1 MLKTFALTAAITA
14 ALALPLISPT
24 AGLAAGGDTTSKPKT
39 TETTKDCFQVRQ
51 WDPETK
57 KYVRFSEKVNGVWD
71 AGISK
76 CVRPDKTSHLDTE
89 TLYDAV
95 RELAYAG
102 RYDAAIA
109 VLDNMPDQAS
119 DRVLT
124 YRGFTARK
132 LGDLAVANIY
142 YRQAIDANP
151 DNILARSYMG
161 QGMVASG
168 DKIGAVTQLREIQAR
183 GGADNWAET
192 SLRSAIETGSTYN
205 Y

>member
-1 MLKTFALTAAITA
+1 MLKTLAITA
-14 ALALPLISPT
+14 ALTLPLALPTI
-24 AGLAAGGDTTSKPKT
+24 GFAAGSEDKPAATKT
-39 TETTKDCFQVRQ
+39 TANCFKARQ

-71 AGISK
+71 VDLQK
-76 CVRPDKTSHLDTE
+76 CVRPDKTSHLDE
-89 TLYDAV
+89 DTLYDAV

-102 RYDAAIA
+102 RYDEATQ

-132 LGDLAVANIY
+132 LGNLTLANMY
-142 YRQAIDANP
+142 YQQAIDANP
-151 DNILARSYMG
+151 DNILARSYMA
-161 QGMVASG
+161 QGMVAAG
-168 DKIGAVTQLREIQAR
+168 DKVAAMMQLREIQAR
-183 GGADNWAET
+183 GGAGTWAEA
-192 SLRSAIETGSTYN
+192 SLRSAIETGTTYN